1 MQIDVDVYMNDI
13 SMILSK
19 RGLEPGGRVQKKF
32 TMDVRKFC
40 EPYVPMKSKVLINN
54 VTYGKNYESFTY
66 QSPYAHYMYEGKLM
80 IDPATGSS
88 YAKKGI
94 QKVYKT
100 PSQDLKYNGAPM
112 RGKYWDKRMWADNG
126 EKIVQSIQKY
136 VDRGGK

>member
-40 EPYVPMKSKVLINN
+40 EPYVPMKSKALINN
-54 VTYGKNYESFTY
+54 VPYGKNYEYFTY
-66 QSPYAHYMYEGKLM
+66 ESPYAHYMYKGKLM

-88 YAKKGI
+88 YTKKGN